1 MVLVAQAETAEQ
13 LAAVGALL
21 HEYTAWAITLEPG
34 SENAPAFEGL
44 HRELATL
51 PGAYGPPS
59 GRLLLA
65 SVDGRPAGCVGF
77 RKHDDAT
84 CEVKRLYVRP
94 EFRGLKVGPQLVARL
109 LEEARAAGY
118 RRIVLDSHHTMTA
131 AHAVYEA
138 AGFRRAA
145 PRDDVPDW
153 IRSIAVF
160 MERDL

>member
-1 MVLVAQAETAEQ
+1 VVEIAQAETPEQ
-13 LAAVGALL
+13 IAAVAALL
-21 HEYTAWAITLEPG
+21 HEYTAWALTLEPG
-34 SENAPAFEGL
+34 SEHAPAFENL

-51 PGAYGPPS
+51 PGVYGPPS

-65 SVDGRPAGCVGF
+65 SVDGRAAGCVGL
-77 RKHDDAT
+77 RSVDAAT

-94 EFRGLKVGPQLVARL
+94 GFRGLKVGAQLVARL

-118 RRIVLDSHHTMTA
+118 RRIILDSHHTMTT

-138 AGFRRAA
+138 AGFRRTA
-145 PRDDVPDW
+145 PPADMPDW
-153 IRSIAVF
+153 IKSIAIF